1 MKKFQ
6 LILFLLSFSCTVLFG
21 QAVNKS
27 KYLKPTNFKK
37 RVTTISSEKSRS
49 YYSLSTTHASI
60 INVQGPGTLRIRTR
74 GRFVPEAGSTIAYHI
89 KCVVDGTQQK
99 TLTARNVKR
108 ASGASYLNT
117 KLGTPGQLKD
127 FDIKLGRGQHT
138 LEFFLANND
147 IPVAVR
153 YQFTRGKAKKQSWIS
168 YSPKDPTE
176 PVDLISRESTV
187 KYYRFSTVKPLMVEV
202 NGPTELRVLTRIENH
217 YQMKGRI
224 HYRVQVKE
232 NNRVIN
238 TYQMNSLRSE
248 IAVYKSDES
257 MVPGKACEF
266 VIEVPKG
273 RHHYDVLLLDKDKNT
288 VLGRFLLPKKD
299 VKLEN

>member
-6 LILFLLSFSCTVLFG
+6 IILFLLSISY
-21 QAVNKS
+21 AVSFAQSGNKS
-27 KYLKPTNFKK
+27 RYLKPTNLQK
-37 RVTTISSEKSRS
+37 RVTTIVSEKSRS
-49 YYSLSTTHASI
+49 YYSMSTDHPST
-60 INVQGPGTLRIRTR
+60 INVQGPGILLIRTR
-74 GRFVPEAGSTIAYHI
+74 GRFVPDA
-89 KCVVDGTQQK
+89 DK
-99 TLTARNVKR
+99 TLDYAVICVIDGSKQKMLSAKDVKR
-108 ASGASYLNT
+108 ASGASYQNT
-117 KLGTPGQLKD
+117 KLGNPGQLKD
-127 FDIKLGRGQHT
+127 FEIKLGLGHHT
-138 LEFFLANND
+138 LEFYLAKD
-147 IPVAVR
+147 GIPVAAR
-153 YQFTRGKAKKQSWIS
+153 YKFTRGKAKKQSWIA
-168 YSPKDPTE
+168 YSPKDPVE

-187 KYYRFSTVKPLMVEV
+187 KYYRFSTEKPLTVEV
-202 NGPTELRVLTRIENH
+202 NGPTKVRVLTRIENH

-232 NNRVIN
+232 NNEVIN